1 MILSIILS
9 IFATYRIAHM
19 LATEEG
25 AFSLFANIRERFDP
39 RQDTWVGRGLN
50 CALCIGF
57 WTALVIALLIPF
69 ATWQE
74 FLLNWLGIAG
84 AQAAL
89 HIWLE
94 Q

>member
-1 MILSIILS
+1 MIPSIILA

-39 RQDTWVGRGLN
+39 RQETWVGRGLN

-57 WTALVIALLIPF
+57 WTAFVIALLIPF
-69 ATWQE
+69 TTWQG
-74 FLLNWLGIAG
+74 FLLHWLGIAG

-94 Q
+94 R